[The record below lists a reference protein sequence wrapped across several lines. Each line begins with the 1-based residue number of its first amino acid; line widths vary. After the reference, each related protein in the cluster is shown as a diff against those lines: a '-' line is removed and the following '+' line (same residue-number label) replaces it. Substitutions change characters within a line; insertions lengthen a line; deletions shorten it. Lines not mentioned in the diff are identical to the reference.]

1 MKYLSKL
8 TTLLVV
14 LLSGMVSAGPS
25 KPLELGFADCH
36 TVRAAKVKGEPQEYV
51 PSIVIRFLSKDGS
64 RESFAVSHNE
74 GYVSV
79 PLRPGTYCFEA
90 YDRKGLRLEL
100 DAEQARCFDLRAQDS
115 LEVGVVLA
123 AK

>member
-1 MKYLSKL
+1 MKFLSKFF
-8 TTLLVV
+8 LLIVAF
-14 LLSGMVSAGPS
+14 LNPYGNGDRPQ
-25 KPLELGFADCH
+25 PIQLGFADCH
-36 TVRAAKVKGEPQEYV
+36 TVRAAVKGQPQEYV
-51 PSIVIRFLSKDGS
+51 PSIVIRFVSKDGTH
-64 RESFAVSHNE
+64 ESFAVSHYE

-90 YDRKGLRLEL
+90 YDKKGLRLEL
-100 DAEQARCFDLRAQDS
+100 DADQARCFDIRAHDS